1 MSNPF
6 SFAVRPAALA
16 DVDRIVA
23 LGAGTDNFSV
33 SQETRFYE
41 RAELIEWIERSADN
55 ILLIAQTQDQLIGLL
70 YCKQMS
76 RDWALLDALYVLPA
90 SRKLGVGVALLT
102 TLVRELER
110 RSTRYVSALAP
121 LDETFDTFRDVVA
134 IYDFLGRNG
143 FRAAKRYIWCE
154 RVLTTEK
161 P

>member
-70 YCKQMS
+70 YCKRMS
-76 RDWALLDALYVLPA
+76 SDWALLDALYVLPNK
-90 SRKLGVGVALLT
+90 RKLGVGVALLA
-102 TLVRELER
+102 TLADDLER
-110 RSTRYVSALAP
+110 RGTRYVSALAP
-121 LDETFDTFRDVVA
+121 LDETFATFNDVVA
-134 IYDFLGRNG
+134 IYNFLGRNG